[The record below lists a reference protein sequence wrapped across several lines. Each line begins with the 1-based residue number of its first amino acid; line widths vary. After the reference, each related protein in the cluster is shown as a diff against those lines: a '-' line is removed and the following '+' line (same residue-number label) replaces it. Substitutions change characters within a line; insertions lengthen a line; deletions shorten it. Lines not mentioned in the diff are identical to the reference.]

1 MRVTRPTHAAHVFAC
16 LRIDG
21 DLTVP
26 AARLAT
32 GLLGSA
38 LAGRDSHPLD
48 DIQDFSDSATC
59 LLPDQPCL
67 VAPNCSLSGTVWVSR
82 KERRRPIPNPKTRQ
96 QVRIGR
102 VLKQYGVMVALWLLK
117 TKDIGSSKERG

>member
-1 MRVTRPTHAAHVFAC
+1 MRVTRPTHAAHVLAC
-16 LRIDG
+16 LRIDE

-48 DIQDFSDSATC
+48 DLQDFSDSATC

-67 VAPNCSLSGTVWVSR
+67 VAPDHTPFLGIMGV
-82 KERRRPIPNPKTRQ
+82 
-96 QVRIGR
+96 QVICLWDDG
-102 VLKQYGVMVALWLLK
+102 QY
-117 TKDIGSSKERG
+117 DRN